1 MTRETLSAKDYPL
14 AENRADLVRGRR
26 GKSLGELSLTALEQG
41 DVMMEDLRITPDALI
56 MQGEIARTE
65 QRDKLAEN
73 FDRAAELI
81 DVPQDYLMQVYEL
94 LRPGRARNRAMLQS
108 VADTLRATYNA
119 PQMAAFVE
127 EAAEVYHR
135 RGLFKG

>member
-1 MTRETLSAKDYPL
+1 MTRETLSGKDYPL

>member
-1 MTRETLSAKDYPL
+1 MSRENLTAKDYPL

-26 GKSLGELSLTALEQG
+26 GKALDDLSLSALEQG
-41 DVMMEDLRITPDALI
+41 NVVMEDLRITPAALT
-56 MQGEIARTE
+56 MQAEIARTE
-65 QRDKLAEN
+65 HRDKLAEN

-81 DVPQDYLMQVYEL
+81 DVPQEYLMQIYEL
-94 LRPGRARNRAMLQS
+94 LRPGRARNRTVLQE
-108 VADTLRATYNA
+108 VADTLRATYSA
-119 PQMAAFVE
+119 PQMAAFIE